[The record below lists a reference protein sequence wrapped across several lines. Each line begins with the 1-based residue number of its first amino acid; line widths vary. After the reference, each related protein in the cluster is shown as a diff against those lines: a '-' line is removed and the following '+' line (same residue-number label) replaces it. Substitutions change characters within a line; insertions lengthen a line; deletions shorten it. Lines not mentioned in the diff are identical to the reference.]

1 MKIKLTRIDRL
12 HMRKI
17 EHKLQSYPVNL
28 ALNFSSMT
36 LLFISKRIILDNE
49 KYSEFREASS
59 QTLKLFDEI
68 QDGRRELL
76 LVT

>member
-1 MKIKLTRIDRL
+1 
-12 HMRKI
+12 MRKI
-17 EHKLQSYPVNL
+17 KHKLQSYPVNL
-28 ALNFSSMT
+28 ALNVSSMT

-68 QDGRRELL
+68 
-76 LVT
+76 